1 MYNQFGKKTNLIEK
15 KRSDGRSNDNDNDNG
30 NPFVVSDEDFT
41 DSAAL
46 FFFSLFN

>member
-15 KRSDGRSNDNDNDNG
+15 KRNEGRSNDNRNLL
-30 NPFVVSDEDFT
+30 VVSDEDFK